1 MKVLGVIPARYGSTR
16 FPGKPLALING
27 KTMINR
33 VYHQAKACSLISKL
47 VVATDDERIY
57 RHVLEFGGDAVM
69 TSADHVNGTS
79 RCLEVLEKQTDEFD
93 LVVNVQGDEPYL
105 RPEQISELIS
115 AMVTGAAPVGTL
127 VKVITD
133 IEELENPNV
142 VKVVRQNT
150 GLALYFS
157 RSLIPYSKPENIQD
171 FLSKGLF
178 LKHVGV
184 YAYRPRI
191 LSILPSLQSGG
202 LEQSESLEQLRWLE
216 QGVYITTA
224 VTTFDNHAVDV
235 PADVA
240 KLESIYTD

>member
-33 VYHQAKACSLISKL
+33 VYHQAKACSQITRL
-47 VVATDDERIY
+47 VVATDDYRIFN
-57 RHVLEFGGDAVM
+57 HVMEFGGEAVM
-69 TSADHVNGTS
+69 TSPDHVNGTS
-79 RCLEVLEKQTDEFD
+79 RCLEVLEKQSDEFD
-93 LVVNVQGDEPYL
+93 LVVNIQGDEPYL
-105 RPEQISELIS
+105 RPEQISELIN

-127 VKVITD
+127 VKTITD
-133 IEELENPNV
+133 MEELENPNV
-142 VKVVRQNT
+142 VKVVRQHS

-157 RSLIPYSKPENIQD
+157 RCMIPYSKPEMVNG
-171 FLSKGLF
+171 FLSKGLY

-191 LSILPSLQSGG
+191 LSILPSLQTGS

-224 VTTFDNHAVDV
+224 LTSFDNHAVDV
-235 PADVA
+235 PSDVA
-240 KLESIYTD
+240 RLESIYSD